1 MAIRGARLR
10 CTSQADQEGHQIV
23 KPLLRLFGGGRR
35 REVEPPLRAELLSL
49 ERLEE
54 RAKALAASFTLAR
67 EPHRKARPFF
77 LRLDDNDRVLREAY
91 RVLAEDVHRREFVPP
106 AAEWL
111 LDNFH
116 LIEAELRGVRH
127 NLPRQYY
134 LQLPKLASREMAGVA
149 RVYAMALELIRHTD
163 GRLDRDRLARFLAAY
178 QTVAPLTIGELWAW
192 PSMLKLALI
201 ENLRRLADETLQ
213 ARDARLRA
221 DGYLAQL
228 GSIEDA
234 APLASLPGV
243 LETAYVVR
251 LLKRMREYGPLVSPV
266 RAAVEERLAAQGMTA
281 EDSIR
286 TEHQRQAAGQVSV
299 ANAVTS
305 LRLCSALDWSQYFEN
320 VSLIEQV
327 LQRDPA
333 GIYGRMDFAS
343 RDRYRQAVEELA
355 EPTGEAQ
362 LRVALRSVES
372 ARQAAELKSAD
383 GRAAHVGYHLIGKG
397 RRDLE
402 TDVAYRP
409 PLAVRA
415 WRIIFS
421 HATSFYLG
429 SIGLVVTALVALAVA
444 YVRSRGGAPGLMA
457 LTAALVLLPASEFAI
472 ILVQRL
478 VAHLVPPRRLPRL
491 DFEAGIPDDARTMV
505 VVPTLLTSVAG
516 VAELLE
522 HVEVLALGNV
532 DPRIHFAILGDFADA
547 PTAQLPAD
555 DEILNAA
562 RAGIHDLNARLGQGR
577 TDRFHLLHRVRQWNS
592 HEGAWIGWERKRGK
606 LEEFNRLL
614 RGAKDTS
621 YHVHVGD
628 PEILPSIRY
637 CITLDSDT
645 RLPLHAARKLIG
657 IIAHPLNRPH
667 FDPRL
672 RRVTEGYGILQ
683 PRVSVTMASA
693 AGSLFARVYAGHT
706 GVDPYTTAVSD
717 CYQDLFKEGTYTG
730 KGLYD
735 VDVFMAALEGRVPE
749 NALLSHDLFEG
760 LHARAAL
767 VTDVE
772 VVDDYP
778 ASVLAHARRQH
789 RWARGDWQILFWL
802 FPWVPTRE
810 GLERNRLP
818 VISRWKIL
826 DNLRRTLVAPGTLV
840 LLAMAWLVL
849 PGDPLIWTLGV
860 LATIAFP
867 LYPLAVRFGTGPAPQ
882 QPVGVFLRILGE
894 DLKTAGAQTLLQITF
909 LAYHAYE
916 MAHAIV
922 LTLVRLVI
930 TQRRLLEWET
940 AAAATARAAG
950 LSVRAGV
957 VLFLAEMAAS
967 PIIALVLLVMIAGA
981 RPASL
986 AVAGPLLALWIAA
999 PVVAH
1004 WLSQPVPPERH
1015 VLGSEDRRLL
1025 RLIAR
1030 KTWRYFETFMGAEDH
1045 GLPPDNFQETPA
1057 PTVAHRT
1064 SPTNIGMGLLST
1076 LAAHDLGFIRTPGL
1090 VERLEA
1096 TLSTME
1102 RLERFQG
1109 HLVNWYDTQTLAP
1122 LLPRYVSTVDS
1133 GNLAGALLAMAKGL
1147 RQLAGEPQSAAQICA
1162 GLADTAELARQHLA
1176 HLAEAPGGD
1185 GGARLAAEVSAVL
1198 EGLGGPEEAEEKL
1211 ARGGERIPALL
1222 AAIESFES
1230 EGPTSR
1236 DQAEAASWSRSLAA
1250 ELAAPA
1256 PKPGEFATRL
1266 EQLASRALAFVD
1278 GMSFGFLYDRERQ
1291 IFAIGYRLADD
1302 QGPGRL
1308 DPSFYDLLASEA
1320 RLASFVAIAK
1330 GDVPDSHWFHLGR
1343 LLTSVDGAP
1352 TLLSWSASLFE
1363 YLMPLLL
1370 MKTYP
1375 GTLLDQSC
1383 RMAVRRQVEYGRQ
1396 QGVPWGISESAFNV
1410 VDRHG
1415 NYQYKA
1421 FGVPGL
1427 GLKRGLGEELVVA
1440 PYATALAAMVDPERA
1455 AHNFRRLTREGLDGA
1470 YGFYEAIDF
1479 THRKADD
1486 GEAVGEPR
1494 PHGSRGVVVRAY
1506 MAHHQGMSLVALSN
1520 AVLGQPMVQRLH
1532 ADPRVQATAL
1542 LLQERAPRHAP
1553 ITRPRSAEE
1562 TLVSAP
1568 APAVAIRRFRSPHT
1582 RFPHA
1587 QFLSNGA
1594 FTTIVTNAGG
1604 GASLSRGRAVTRY
1617 REDSTRDLGSNFL
1630 YLRDVR
1636 TGSVWSAT
1644 YHPTDREPEDY
1655 LVTLQAEKAVFR
1667 RREED
1672 IATQLDVAVSTED
1685 DVEVRR
1691 LTVTNLGDRPREL
1704 EVTSY
1709 VEIALAAVADDLA
1722 HPAFSKLFIETE
1734 YLPESAALVCSRRPR
1749 ARDEA
1754 RVWAVHVLS
1763 VDGRM
1768 QGPVEWETDRGR
1780 FLGRGRSPDDP
1791 VALDGR
1797 ALSGTTGAVLDPIV
1811 SLRQRIRLSPG
1822 GFVRLSFAT
1831 GMASSRDDA
1840 LAMAHKYHDP
1850 SAAARTFSLAF
1861 THAQSTLRHL
1871 GISSDEAQLFE
1882 RLASRVLYSD
1892 ASLRAESEVLA
1903 RNVLGQSGL
1912 WPHGIS
1918 GDLPILLVRV
1928 VEDDAVPLVQQVL
1941 QAQEYWR
1948 LKGLSADVVILNEH
1962 PVSYLDEM
1970 HVQLTAL
1977 LDTGPWGAWKHR
1989 PGGVYLL
1996 RGDRMNEDERTLL
2009 ASVARAILSGDDGT
2023 LEHQLDRPY
2032 LEPPWRREPPP
2043 PRPASGPPE
2052 GKVEVPA
2059 LTFAN
2064 GTGGFADGGR
2074 EYVIILDGD
2083 QETPLPWVNVMANP
2097 GFGTLVSASGSA
2109 HTWAE
2114 NSRENRLTPFAN
2126 DPVTDPTA
2134 EALFVRDEDGGDVWS
2149 PTPGPMRRT
2158 RESGRFVTRH
2168 AAGVSRFTHA
2178 SHGIL
2183 QDLAVFVDAKDPVK
2197 FSLLTL
2203 TNRTGRPR
2211 RLSLFAYNEWSLGP
2225 PRPRDHLHVITEF
2238 DPETGAVLATNPY
2251 NPECAG
2257 RFAFAHASEGPS
2269 STTGDRLSFLGRN
2282 GSLARP
2288 AAVSRHALSGQFGAG
2303 LDPCAALQVEIGLA
2317 PGESRRLVFL
2327 LGQGRDLK
2335 HARELMRRHGNVT
2348 AADLALNVVQQVW
2361 VDTLEAVQVRTPDDS
2376 FDLLMNRWLLYQN
2389 LSCRLWARSGY
2400 YQPGGAF
2407 GFRDQLQ
2414 DAMAL
2419 ALARPDVLREHILRA
2434 TGRQFLEGDVQHW
2447 WHEPS
2452 GRGTRTRCSDD
2463 LLWLP
2468 YAVAHY
2474 VSTTGDHG
2482 ILDELV
2488 PFLEAPVL
2496 AAGELEAYG
2505 QPRVSAEPAALF
2517 DHCVRAIDKGLTAG
2531 AHGLPLIGS
2540 GDWNDGM
2547 NRVGH
2552 QGRGESVW
2560 LGWFLHEVL
2569 QQFIPLCKTR
2579 DPARAARYASEAS
2592 RLASMLELSWDGEWY
2607 RRGYYDDGTPLGS
2620 AQNDECKID
2629 SIAQSWAVLSGAAPA
2644 KYAERAMDA
2653 VRTQLVRRGARVV
2666 LVLAPPF
2673 DQSAQDPGYIK
2684 GYPPGVRENGGQYT
2698 HAAVWTVMAVARLG
2712 NGDEAVELFHLLNPI
2727 NHTRSITDVE
2737 RYKAEP
2743 YVTAGDVYAHPA
2755 HAGRGGWTW
2764 YTGSAGW
2771 MYRAGLESILG
2782 LKRHGASFEL
2792 DPCIP
2797 AAWPEYSIVWR
2808 FGRTRYEISVANPEH
2823 RCRGIAEAELDGSP
2837 VDPAAIP
2844 LVDDGA
2850 EHRVRVEIGEPVE
2863 SRRGQPGGGRRLGPV
2878 THGRRGG

>member
-1 MAIRGARLR
+1 MPDALRL
-10 CTSQADQEGHQIV
+10 V
-23 KPLLRLFGGGRR
+23 LRLFGGRR
-35 REVEPPLRAELLSL
+35 PEAEKPLRAELLSI
-49 ERLEE
+49 EGLEE
-54 RAKALAASFTLAR
+54 RARALAASFTLAR
-67 EPHRKARPFF
+67 DPRRKARPFF
-77 LRLDDNDRVLREAY
+77 SRLDDNACVLREAY
-91 RVLAEDVHRREFVPP
+91 RVLADDIHRGEFVPP

-116 LIEAELRGVRH
+116 LIEGEIRDTRH
-127 NLPRQYY
+127 DLPRQYY
-134 LQLPKLASREMAGVA
+134 LGLPKLASRQMAGIA

-163 GRLDRDRLARFLAAY
+163 GRLDRHQLVRFIVAY

-192 PSMLKLALI
+192 PSMLKLALL
-201 ENLRRLADETLQ
+201 ESLRRLADETLQ
-213 ARDARLRA
+213 GRDARLTA
-221 DGYLAQL
+221 DGYLAQIS
-228 GSIEDA
+228 GAEGT
-234 APLASLPGV
+234 APLASLPEV

-251 LLKRMREYGPLVSPV
+251 LLQRMREYGPLVSPV

-286 TEHQRQAAGQVSV
+286 TEHQSQAAGQVSV
-299 ANAVTS
+299 ANAITS
-305 LRLCSALDWSQYFEN
+305 LRLCSTLDWTQYFEN

-333 GIYGRMDFAS
+333 GVYGRMDFLS

-355 EPTGEAQ
+355 EATGEAQ

-372 ARQAAELKSAD
+372 ARQAAELKAAD
-383 GRAAHVGYHLIGKG
+383 DRAAHVGYHLIGKG

-409 PLAVRA
+409 RLTVRA
-415 WRIIFS
+415 RRFIFA

-429 SIGLVVTALVALAVA
+429 SIGLVAAALLALAVA
-444 YVRSRGGAPGLMA
+444 YVQAQGGGPWVEAW
-457 LTAALVLLPASEFAI
+457 TAALLLLPASEFAI
-472 ILVQRL
+472 ALVQRL
-478 VAHLVPPRRLPRL
+478 AAHLAAPWRLPRL
-491 DFEAGIPDDARTMV
+491 DFQAGVPEDARTMV

-516 VAELLE
+516 VAELLG

-547 PTAQLPAD
+547 PTAELPAD
-555 DEILNAA
+555 AEILDAA
-562 RAGIHDLNARLGQGR
+562 GAGVNDLNARLGQGR
-577 TDRFHLLHRVRQWNS
+577 TDRFHLFHRARQWNPG
-592 HEGAWIGWERKRGK
+592 EGSWIGWERKRGK

-621 YHVHVGD
+621 FRLHVGD
-628 PEILPSIRY
+628 SKVLPSVRY

-645 RLPLHAARKLIG
+645 RLPPHAARKLIG
-657 IIAHPLNRPH
+657 IVAHPLNRPS

-717 CYQDLFKEGTYTG
+717 TYQDLFAEGIFTG

-735 VDVFMAALEGRVPE
+735 VDAFIAALEGRVPE

-772 VVDDYP
+772 LVDDYP
-778 ASVLAHARRQH
+778 ATVLAHARRQH
-789 RWARGDWQILFWL
+789 RWVRGDWQILFWL
-802 FPWVPTRE
+802 FPLVPTRE
-810 GLERNRLP
+810 GVERNRLS
-818 VISRWKIL
+818 VISRWKIF
-826 DNLRRTLVAPGTLV
+826 DNLRRTLVAPATV
-840 LLAMAWLVL
+840 ALLALAWLVL
-849 PGDPLIWTLGV
+849 PGDALAWTLGV
-860 LATIAFP
+860 LAAIAFP
-867 LYPLAVRFGTGPAPQ
+867 LYPLAVRLGAGPAPQ
-882 QPVGVFLRILGE
+882 QPWGVFLRILSE
-894 DLKTAGAQTLLQITF
+894 DVKTAGAQTLLQVTF

-916 MAHAIV
+916 MAHAIA

-930 TQRRLLEWET
+930 TQRRLLQWET

-950 LSVRAGV
+950 LSARAGAL
-957 VLFLAEMAAS
+957 LFLAEMAAS
-967 PIIALVLLVMIAGA
+967 PFIALILLGVIAAA
-981 RPASL
+981 RPSSL
-986 AVAGPLLALWIAA
+986 AVAGPLLALWVAA
-999 PVVAH
+999 PLVAY
-1004 WLSQPVPPERH
+1004 WLSQPAPPEH
-1015 VLGSEDRRLL
+1015 HLLGFEDRRFL

-1045 GLPPDNFQETPA
+1045 SLPPDNFQETPA
-1057 PTVAHRT
+1057 PMVAHRT
-1064 SPTNIGMGLLST
+1064 SPTNIGMGLLSI
-1076 LAAHDLGFIRTPGL
+1076 LAAHDLGFIRTPEL
-1090 VERLEA
+1090 VERLAA
-1096 TLSTME
+1096 TLSTMD
-1102 RLERFQG
+1102 RLERFEG
-1109 HLVNWYDTQTLAP
+1109 HLLNWYETRTLAP
-1122 LLPRYVSTVDS
+1122 LPPSYVSTVDS
-1133 GNLAGALLAMAKGL
+1133 GNLVGALLALAEGL
-1147 RQLAGEPQSAAQICA
+1147 RRLAGEPQSAAQIGA
-1162 GLADTAELARQHLA
+1162 GLRDTAAMAGQSLARLADT
-1176 HLAEAPGGD
+1176 PGGRPD
-1185 GGARLAAEVSAVL
+1185 GRARLAAAVQSVL
-1198 EGLGGPEEAEEKL
+1198 DALDGPEAGEQQL
-1211 ARGGERIPALL
+1211 AHGVGQVPVLRAAL
-1222 AAIESFES
+1222 AAFES
-1230 EGPTSR
+1230 EGATSS
-1236 DQAEAASWSRSLAA
+1236 QHVEAAYWSRSLVAG
-1250 ELAAPA
+1250 LTAPG

-1266 EQLASRALAFVD
+1266 EDLAARALAFVD
-1278 GMSFGFLYDRERQ
+1278 GMSFAFLYNRERQ
-1291 IFAIGYRLADD
+1291 IFAIGYRLADA

-1308 DPSFYDLLASEA
+1308 DPSYYDLLASEA

-1363 YLMPLLL
+1363 YLMPLLV
-1370 MKTYP
+1370 MKSYP

-1383 RMAVRRQVEYGRQ
+1383 RMAVRRQMAYGRQ
-1396 QGVPWGISESAFNV
+1396 QGVPWGISESAFNL

-1415 NYQYKA
+1415 TYQYKA

-1455 AHNFRRLTREGLDGA
+1455 AHNFRRLAREGLDGA
-1470 YGFYEAIDF
+1470 YGFYEAIDY
-1479 THRKADD
+1479 THRKAVDS
-1486 GEAVGEPR
+1486 ESVGEPR
-1494 PHGSRGVVVRAY
+1494 PHGSRGVVVQSF
-1506 MAHHQGMSLVALSN
+1506 MAHHQGMSLVALAN
-1520 AVLGQPMVQRLH
+1520 AVLGDPMVQRLH

-1553 ITRPRSAEE
+1553 ITQPRPAEE
-1562 TLVSAP
+1562 TRVAAPVS
-1568 APAVAIRRFRSPHT
+1568 AVAIRRFRSPHT
-1582 RFPHA
+1582 RYPHA

-1594 FTTIVTNAGG
+1594 YTAIVTNAGG
-1604 GASLSRGRAVTRY
+1604 GASFWRGRAVTRY
-1617 REDSTRDLGSNFL
+1617 REDATRDLGSHFV

-1636 TGSVWSAT
+1636 NGSVWSAA
-1644 YHPTDREPEDY
+1644 YHPTDREPEEY
-1655 LVTLQAEKAVFR
+1655 LVTFQAEKAVFR
-1667 RREED
+1667 RRDED

-1691 LTVTNLGDRPREL
+1691 LTVTNQSDRPREL

-1709 VEIALAAVADDLA
+1709 AEIALASVTEDLT
-1722 HPAFSKLFIETE
+1722 HPAFSKLFVETE
-1734 YLPESAALVCSRRPR
+1734 YLPESAALVCARRPR

-1768 QGPVEWETDRGR
+1768 QGPVEWETDRER
-1780 FLGRGRSPDDP
+1780 FLGRGHSPEDP

-1811 SLRQRIRLSPG
+1811 SLRQRIRLAPG

-1831 GMASSRDDA
+1831 GLAMSRDGA

-1850 SAAARTFSLAF
+1850 SASARTFALAF
-1861 THAQSTLRHL
+1861 TQAQSTLRHL

-1882 RLASRVLYSD
+1882 RLASRVLHTD
-1892 ASLRAESEVLA
+1892 ASLRAGPEVLE
-1903 RNVLGQSGL
+1903 RNVLGQPGL
-1912 WPHGIS
+1912 WAHGIS

-1928 VEDDAVPLVQQVL
+1928 VQGGDLPLVQQVL

-1962 PVSYLDEM
+1962 PVSYLDDI
-1970 HVQLTAL
+1970 HVQLAGL

-1996 RGDRMNEDERTLL
+1996 RGDRMNGAERTLL
-2009 ASVARAILSGDDGT
+2009 ASVARAILSGDRGNLSD
-2023 LEHQLDRPY
+2023 QLDWPYPERP
-2032 LEPPWRREPPP
+2032 PRTEPPP
-2043 PRPASGPPE
+2043 RRPASGPDGME
-2052 GKVEVPA
+2052 IELPA

-2064 GTGGFADGGR
+2064 GTGGFTDGGR
-2074 EYVIILDGD
+2074 EYAVVLDGD

-2097 GFGTLVSASGSA
+2097 GFGTVVSASGSA
-2109 HTWAE
+2109 YTWAE

-2134 EALFVRDEDGGDVWS
+2134 EALFVRDEEAGDVWS

-2168 AAGVSRFTHA
+2168 AAGVSRFSHA

-2183 QDLAVFVDAKDPVK
+2183 QELAVFVDVTDPVK

-2203 TNRTGRPR
+2203 TNRTDRPR
-2211 RLSLFAYNEWSLGP
+2211 RLSVVAYNEWHLGP
-2225 PRPRDHLHVITEF
+2225 PQPGEHLHVMTEL
-2238 DPETGAVLATNPY
+2238 DAETGAVLATNPY
-2251 NPECAG
+2251 NQEFAG
-2257 RFAFAHASEGPS
+2257 RVAFAQASEAPS

-2288 AAVSRHALSGQFGAG
+2288 AAMSDHALSGQFGGG

-2317 PGESRRLVFL
+2317 PGESHRLVFI
-2327 LGQGRDLK
+2327 LGQGGDHR
-2335 HARELMRRHGNVT
+2335 HARELVRRHGSVA
-2348 AADLALNVVQQVW
+2348 AADLAMQAVQRFW
-2361 VDTLEAVQVRTPDDS
+2361 ADTLETVQVRTPDDS
-2376 FDLLMNRWLLYQN
+2376 FDLLMNRWLLYQD
-2389 LSCRLWARSGY
+2389 LSCRLWARSGF

-2419 ALARPDVLREHILRA
+2419 SLARPDLFRAHIVRA
-2434 TGRQFLEGDVQHW
+2434 AGRQFLEGDVQHW
-2447 WHEPS
+2447 WHESS

-2474 VSTTGDHG
+2474 VGTTGDHG

-2496 AAGELEAYG
+2496 AAGETEAYG
-2505 QPRVSAEPAALF
+2505 QPRVSAESAPLF

-2540 GDWNDGM
+2540 GDWNDAM

-2552 QGRGESVW
+2552 LGRGESVW
-2560 LGWFLHEVL
+2560 LGWFLHTVL
-2569 QQFIPLCKTR
+2569 RQFIPLCEAR
-2579 DPARAARYASEAS
+2579 DTTRAARYASEAS
-2592 RLASMLELSWDGEWY
+2592 RLASMLERAWDGEWY

-2620 AQNDECKID
+2620 AQNDEGKID
-2629 SIAQSWAVLSGAAPA
+2629 SIAQSWAVLSGAAPVNH
-2644 KYAERAMDA
+2644 AERAMDA
-2653 VRTQLVRRGARVV
+2653 VRTQLVRRAARVV
-2666 LVLAPPF
+2666 LVLTPPF

-2727 NHTRSITDVE
+2727 NHTRSAADVE

-2743 YVTAGDVYAHPA
+2743 YATAGDVYAHPA

-2797 AAWPEYSIVWR
+2797 AVWPDYSIVWR
-2808 FGRTRYEISVANPEH
+2808 FGRTGY
-2823 RCRGIAEAELDGSP
+2823 RGIAEAELDGTR

-2850 EHRVRVEIGEPVE
+2850 THQVRLVVGEQAHR
-2863 SRRGQPGGGRRLGPV
+2863 QPRTATGTATRA
-2878 THGRRGG
+2878 

>member
-1 MAIRGARLR
+1 MTLAAADALR
-10 CTSQADQEGHQIV
+10 
-23 KPLLRLFGGGRR
+23 PLLRLFGGGRR
-35 REVEPPLRAELLSL
+35 KEVEKPLRAELLSL

-54 RAKALAASFTLAR
+54 RAKALAARFTLAR
-67 EPHRKARPFF
+67 DPRRKARPLFS
-77 LRLDDNDRVLREAY
+77 RLDDNARVLREAY
-91 RVLAEDVHRREFVPP
+91 RILAADVHRGQFVPP

-116 LIEAELRGVRH
+116 LIESETRGIRH

-134 LQLPKLASREMAGVA
+134 LDLPKLAPREMAGIA

-163 GRLDRDRLARFLAAY
+163 GLLDRHQLVRFMAAY

-192 PSMLKLALI
+192 PTMLKLALI
-201 ENLRRLADETLQ
+201 ENLRRLADETLRG
-213 ARDARLRA
+213 RDARLTA
-221 DGYLAQL
+221 DGFLAQI
-228 GSIEDA
+228 GGAADA
-234 APLASLPGV
+234 APLASLPAV

-251 LLKRMREYGPLVSPV
+251 LLQRMREYGPLVSPV
-266 RAAVEERLAAQGMTA
+266 RAAVEERLAAQGMTP

-286 TEHQRQAAGQVSV
+286 TEHQAQAAGQVSV
-299 ANAVTS
+299 ANAITS
-305 LRLCSALDWSQYFEN
+305 LRLCSTLDWMLYFEH

-327 LQRDPA
+327 LQNDPA
-333 GIYGRMDFAS
+333 GVYGRMDFLS

-355 EPTGEAQ
+355 EATGGGEAQ
-362 LRVALRSVES
+362 LRVALRCVES
-372 ARQAAELKSAD
+372 ARQAAELKPAD
-383 GRAAHVGYHLIGKG
+383 DRAAHVGYHLIGNG
-397 RRDLE
+397 RRDFE
-402 TDVAYRP
+402 TDVAYGPR
-409 PLAVRA
+409 LASRA
-415 WRIIFS
+415 RRFIFA
-421 HATSFYLG
+421 HATSVYLG
-429 SIGLVVTALVALAVA
+429 SIGLVTAALLAPAVA
-444 YVRSRGGAPGLMA
+444 YVRALGGAPWA
-457 LTAALVLLPASEFAI
+457 QAWTAALLLLPASDFAI
-472 ILVQRL
+472 ALVQRL
-478 VAHLVPPRRLPRL
+478 AAHLAPPRRLPRL
-491 DFEAGIPDDARTMV
+491 DFKTGVPEDARTMV

-522 HVEVLALGNV
+522 HVEVLALGNA
-532 DPRIHFAILGDFADA
+532 DPRIHFAILSDFADA
-547 PTAQLPAD
+547 PTAERLAD
-555 DEILNAA
+555 GEILDAA
-562 RAGIHDLNARLGQGR
+562 RAGVLDLNARLGQDR
-577 TDRFHLLHRVRQWNS
+577 TDRFHLFHRVRQWNPGERS
-592 HEGAWIGWERKRGK
+592 WIGWERKRGK

-621 YHVHVGD
+621 FRVHVGD
-628 PEILPSIRY
+628 PEVLPSVRY

-645 RLPLHAARKLIG
+645 QLPLHAARKLIG
-657 IIAHPLNRPH
+657 IIAHPLNRPY

-717 CYQDLFKEGTYTG
+717 TYQDLFKEGTFTG

-735 VDVFMAALEGRVPE
+735 VDAFVAALDGRVPE

-767 VTDVE
+767 VSDVE

-778 ASVLAHARRQH
+778 ASVLAHARRAH

-802 FPWVPTRE
+802 FPWVPTRK
-810 GLERNRLP
+810 GVERNRLP
-818 VISRWKIL
+818 VISRWKIF
-826 DNLRRTLVAPGTLV
+826 DNLRRTLVAPATV
-840 LLAMAWLVL
+840 ASLALAWLVL
-849 PGDPLIWTLGV
+849 PGSPLVWTAAV
-860 LATIAFP
+860 LAAIAFP
-867 LYPLAVRFGTGPAPQ
+867 LYPLAVRFGAGPAPQ
-882 QPVGVFLRILGE
+882 QPWRVFLRILGE
-894 DLKTAGAQTLLQITF
+894 DAKTALAQTLLQITF
-909 LAYHAYE
+909 LAYQAYE
-916 MAHAIV
+916 MAHAIG

-940 AAAATARAAG
+940 AAAGTARAAG
-950 LSVRAGV
+950 LGARAGAL
-957 VLFLAEMAAS
+957 LFLAGMAAS
-967 PIIALVLLVMIAGA
+967 PFIALILLALIAAA
-981 RPASL
+981 RPSSL
-986 AVAGPLLALWIAA
+986 TEAGPLLALWMAA
-999 PVVAH
+999 PLVAY
-1004 WLSQPVPPERH
+1004 WLSQPVSPERH
-1015 VLGSEDRRLL
+1015 LLSAEDRQFL

-1045 GLPPDNFQETPA
+1045 GLPPDNFQETPT

-1076 LAAHDLGFIRTPGL
+1076 LAAHDLGFIRTPEL

-1096 TLSTME
+1096 TLSTVE
-1102 RLERFQG
+1102 ELERFEG
-1109 HLVNWYDTQTLAP
+1109 HLFNWYDTRTLAP
-1122 LLPRYVSTVDS
+1122 LPPRYVSTVDS
-1133 GNLAGALLAMAKGL
+1133 GNLAGALLALAQGL
-1147 RQLAGEPQSAAQICA
+1147 RRLAGEPQSAAQICD
-1162 GLADTAELARQHLA
+1162 GLADTAEVARRCLARLA
-1176 HLAEAPGGD
+1176 DTPAAQQRAT
-1185 GGARLAAEVSAVL
+1185 ARLAAEVTSVL
-1198 EGLGGPEEAEEKL
+1198 DALDGPEEGEEKL
-1211 ARGGERIPALL
+1211 GRAGGLVPALTE
-1222 AAIESFES
+1222 AIASFES
-1230 EGPTSR
+1230 ES
-1236 DQAEAASWSRSLAA
+1236 EAAYWSQSLAA
-1250 ELAAPA
+1250 GLTAPA
-1256 PKPGEFATRL
+1256 PEPGVFATRL
-1266 EQLASRALAFVD
+1266 EELASRAVALAD
-1278 GMSFGFLYDRERQ
+1278 GMSFDFLYDWQRQ
-1291 IFAIGYRLADD
+1291 VFATGYRLADAE
-1302 QGPGRL
+1302 GPGRS
-1308 DPSFYDLLASEA
+1308 DPSYYDLLASEA

-1330 GDVPDSHWFHLGR
+1330 GDVPDGHWFHLGR
-1343 LLTSVDGAP
+1343 LLTSVDGSP
-1352 TLLSWSASLFE
+1352 TLLSWNASLFE
-1363 YLMPLLL
+1363 YLMPLLV
-1370 MKTYP
+1370 MRSYP

-1383 RMAVRRQVEYGRQ
+1383 RMAVRRQMEYGKQ

-1415 NYQYKA
+1415 TYQYKA

-1427 GLKRGLGEELVVA
+1427 GLRRGLGDELVVA

-1455 AHNFRRLTREGLDGA
+1455 AHNFRRLAREGLDGA
-1470 YGFYEAIDF
+1470 YGFYEAIDY
-1479 THRKADD
+1479 THRKVDE
-1486 GEAVGEPR
+1486 GEGVGEPG
-1494 PHGSRGVVVRAY
+1494 PHGTRGVVVQAFL
-1506 MAHHQGMSLVALSN
+1506 AHHQGMSLVALAN
-1520 AVLGQPMVQRLH
+1520 AVLGDPMVQRLH

-1553 ITRPRSAEE
+1553 ITQPRPAEE
-1562 TLVSAP
+1562 TRVTAPVSAV
-1568 APAVAIRRFRSPHT
+1568 AVRRFRSPHT

-1594 FTTIVTNAGG
+1594 YTAIVTNAGG
-1604 GASLSRGRAVTRY
+1604 GASLCRGRAVTRY
-1617 REDSTRDLGSNFL
+1617 REDSTRDLGSQFL

-1636 TGSVWSAT
+1636 TGSVWSAA
-1644 YHPTDREPEDY
+1644 YHPTGREPKEY
-1655 LVTLQAEKAVFR
+1655 LVTFRAERAVFR
-1667 RREED
+1667 RLDED
-1672 IATQLDVAVSTED
+1672 IATQLDIAVSTED

-1691 LTVTNLGDRPREL
+1691 LTVTNQSDRPREL

-1709 VEIALAAVADDLA
+1709 AEIALASVAEDLA
-1722 HPAFSKLFIETE
+1722 QPAFSKLFVETE
-1734 YLPESAALVCSRRPR
+1734 YLPESAALVCARRPS
-1749 ARDEA
+1749 APEEA

-1763 VDGRM
+1763 VEGRM

-1780 FLGRGRSPDDP
+1780 FLGRGRSPEDP

-1811 SLRQRIRLSPG
+1811 SLRQRIRLAPG

-1831 GMASSRDDA
+1831 GMAVSRDGA

-1892 ASLRAESEVLA
+1892 ASLRAGAEVLG
-1903 RNVLGQSGL
+1903 RNVLGQPGL
-1912 WPHGIS
+1912 WAHGIS

-1928 VEDDAVPLVQQVL
+1928 VEGKDFPLVLQIL

-1962 PVSYLDEM
+1962 PVSYVDELQ
-1970 HVQLTAL
+1970 VQLAAL

-1996 RGDRMNEDERTLL
+1996 RGDRMSADERSLL
-2009 ASVARAILSGDDGT
+2009 ASVARVILSGARGKLSEQ
-2023 LEHQLDRPY
+2023 LEWPY
-2032 LEPPWRREPPP
+2032 SEPQWQEEQPPPP
-2043 PRPASGPPE
+2043 PRLAPGPDDGE
-2052 GKVEVPA
+2052 IEIPA

-2074 EYVIILDGD
+2074 EYAVVLDGD
-2083 QETPLPWVNVMANP
+2083 QETPLPWVNVIANP
-2097 GFGTLVSASGSA
+2097 GFGTVVSASGSA
-2109 HTWAE
+2109 FTWAE
-2114 NSRENRLTPFAN
+2114 NSRENRLTPFAS
-2126 DPVTDPTA
+2126 DPVTDPTS
-2134 EALFVRDEDGGDVWS
+2134 EALFLRDEDGGDVWS

-2158 RESGRFVTRH
+2158 RESGRFLTRH

-2178 SHGIL
+2178 SHGVL
-2183 QDLAVFVDAKDPVK
+2183 QELAVFVDAKDPVK
-2197 FSLLTL
+2197 FSSLTL
-2203 TNRTGRPR
+2203 TNRTTRPR
-2211 RLSLFAYNEWSLGP
+2211 RLSVFAYNEWRLGP
-2225 PRPRDHLHVITEF
+2225 PQPGEHLHVMTEL
-2238 DPETGAVLATNPY
+2238 DAETGAVLARNPY
-2251 NPECAG
+2251 NQDFAG
-2257 RFAFAHASEGPS
+2257 RVAFAHASEPTS
-2269 STTGDRLSFLGRN
+2269 WATGDRFSFLGRN

-2288 AAVSRHALSGQFGAG
+2288 AALRQRDPWAQFGAG

-2317 PGESRRLVFL
+2317 PGERRRLVFI
-2327 LGQGRDLK
+2327 LGQGRDLQ
-2335 HARELMRRHGNVT
+2335 HARDLARRHGSVA
-2348 AADLALNVVQQVW
+2348 AADAAIEAVQRLW
-2361 VDTLEAVQVRTPDDS
+2361 TETLETVQVRTPDDS
-2376 FDLLMNRWLLYQN
+2376 FDLLMNRWLLYQD
-2389 LSCRLWARSGY
+2389 LSCRLWARSGF

-2419 ALARPDVLREHILRA
+2419 ALARPDLFRA
-2434 TGRQFLEGDVQHW
+2434 HVVRAAGRQFVEGDVQHW

-2452 GRGTRTRCSDD
+2452 GRGIRTRCSDD

-2474 VSTTGDHG
+2474 VGTTGELG

-2496 AAGELEAYG
+2496 AADEMQTYG
-2505 QPRVSAEPAALF
+2505 QPRVSAESAPLF
-2517 DHCVRAIDKGLTAG
+2517 EHCARAIDKGITAG
-2531 AHGLPLIGS
+2531 AHGLPLFGS

-2560 LGWFLHEVL
+2560 LGWFLHTVL
-2569 QQFIPLCKTR
+2569 EQFIPLCETR
-2579 DPARAARYASEAS
+2579 DTSRAARYASEAA
-2592 RLASMLELSWDGEWY
+2592 RLAATLERSWDGEWY
-2607 RRGYYDDGTPLGS
+2607 RRGYYDDGAPLGS
-2620 AQNDECKID
+2620 AQSDECKID
-2629 SIAQSWAVLSGAAPA
+2629 SIAQSWAVLSGAAPL
-2644 KYAERAMDA
+2644 KHAERAMDA
-2653 VRTQLVRRGARVV
+2653 VRTQLVLRGARVV
-2666 LVLAPPF
+2666 LVLTPPF
-2673 DQSAQDPGYIK
+2673 DQSAEDPGYIK
-2684 GYPPGVRENGGQYT
+2684 GYPPGLRENGGQYT

-2727 NHTRSITDVE
+2727 NHTRSAADVE

-2743 YVTAGDVYAHPA
+2743 YATAGDVYAHPA
-2755 HAGRGGWTW
+2755 HIGRGGWTW

-2797 AAWPEYSIVWR
+2797 TAWPEYSIVWR
-2808 FGRTRYEISVANPEH
+2808 FGRTGYEISVSNPEH
-2823 RCRGIAEAELDGSP
+2823 RCRGIAEAELDCSP

-2850 EHRVRVEIGEPVE
+2850 THQVRVVVGERAQSKRTSGR
-2863 SRRGQPGGGRRLGPV
+2863 SRISEEKEVSDG
-2878 THGRRGG
+2878 